1 MLLQIMRNTLAWTNT
16 DDHLHRR
23 KAIYMGIYWYVR
35 CLIGPCKSSPD
46 VGCFL
51 LGTIATLAELSR
63 RRDELPRVELPEG
76 ELPKGELSRSEPST
90 CLLSTIKLTSLS
102 FTDVSL

>member
-1 MLLQIMRNTLAWTNT
+1 MTISIGERPYIWEFTGM
-16 DDHLHRR
+16 
-23 KAIYMGIYWYVR
+23 AIG
-35 CLIGPCKSSPD
+35 LIDPCKSSPD

>member
-1 MLLQIMRNTLAWTNT
+1 MTISIGERPYIWEFTGM
-16 DDHLHRR
+16 
-23 KAIYMGIYWYVR
+23 AIG
-35 CLIGPCKSSPD
+35 LIDPCQSSPD

-76 ELPKGELSRSEPST
+76 ELPKGELSKDELPKEELPRSESST
-90 CLLSTIKLTSLS
+90 GVRSTVKLTSLS

>member
-1 MLLQIMRNTLAWTNT
+1 MTISIGERPYIWEFTGMP
-16 DDHLHRR
+16 
-23 KAIYMGIYWYVR
+23 IG
-35 CLIGPCKSSPD
+35 LIDPCKSSPD

-76 ELPKGELSRSEPST
+76 ELPKSELSRGVR
-90 CLLSTIKLTSLS
+90 STIKLTSLS